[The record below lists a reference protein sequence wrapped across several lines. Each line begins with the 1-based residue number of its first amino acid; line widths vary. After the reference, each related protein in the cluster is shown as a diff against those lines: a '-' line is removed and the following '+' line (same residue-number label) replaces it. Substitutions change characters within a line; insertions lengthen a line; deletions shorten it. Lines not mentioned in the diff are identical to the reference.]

1 MEKLRKRKKP
11 AIDRAK
17 AKNVK
22 DKYLPYGLHWIDEDD
37 IQEVLKVLKSDW
49 ITQGPKVKEFEEKLA
64 SYCGAK
70 YVVAVSSGTAALHLA
85 CLVLRVKPG
94 DEIITSPITFL
105 ATSNSVLYCGGKPIF
120 VDIDEKTYNI
130 DGNKI
135 EEKINKNTKGIIPV
149 DFAGQPCDLE
159 KIRKIAKKYHLW
171 IMEDAAHA
179 LGAEYNGKKIGG
191 LSDLT
196 IFSFHPVKAI
206 TTGEGGAIATNN
218 SVLYERLLMLRSHG
232 VTKDSS
238 KFKIQNAKLKE
249 EQWYY
254 EMQELGYNYRI
265 TDFQCALGISQL
277 KKLDKFIERRR
288 EIAQIYNEAFKNIRE
303 MTIPYEKPNVKSAC
317 HLYVLQIDFEKI
329 GKTRKQL
336 FEYMRANNILLQVH
350 YIPVYLQPYYQ
361 QNLEYKGDDCCIAEK
376 FYGKAVS
383 LPLFPKMTNPDI
395 KYVIEKLKS
404 FLD

>member
-1 MEKLRKRKKP
+1 MR
-11 AIDRAK
+11 
-17 AKNVK
+17 

-37 IQEVLKVLKSDW
+37 IQEVLKVLRSDW

-64 SYCGAK
+64 NYCGAK
-70 YVVAVSSGTAALHLA
+70 YAVTVSSGTAALHLA
-85 CLVLRVKPG
+85 CLALDVEPG
-94 DEIITSPITFL
+94 DEVITSPITFL
-105 ATSNSVLYCGGKPIF
+105 ATSNSVLYCGGKPVF

-149 DFAGQPCDLE
+149 DFAGQPCDLDR
-159 KIRKIAKKYHLW
+159 IREIANKYNLW
-171 IMEDAAHA
+171 VIEDATHA

-238 KFKIQNAKLKE
+238 KFETENAKLE
-249 EQWYY
+249 GGQWYY

-288 EIAQIYNEAFKNIRE
+288 EIVQIYNEAFKNIE
-303 MTIPYEKPNVKSAC
+303 EVIIPYEKPNVKSAC

-329 GKTRKQL
+329 GKTRKEL
-336 FEYMRANNILLQVH
+336 FDYMRENNILLQVH

-361 QNLEYKGDDCCIAEK
+361 QLGYKEGICPNAED
-376 FYGKAVS
+376 FYQREIS
-383 LPLFPKMTNPDI
+383 LPLYPSMRNRDV
-395 KYVIEKLKS
+395 KYIINAILKY
-404 FLD
+404 LEELI

>member
-11 AIDRAK
+11 VMERTK
-17 AKNVK
+17 VVK

-37 IQEVLKVLKSDW
+37 IQEVVKVLRSDW

-64 SYCGAK
+64 NYCEAK
-70 YVVAVSSGTAALHLA
+70 YAVAVSSGTAALHLA
-85 CLVLRVKPG
+85 CHVLRVRPG

-130 DGNKI
+130 DVNKI
-135 EEKINKNTKGIIPV
+135 EKKINKNTKGIIPV
-149 DFAGQPCDLE
+149 DFAGQPCDLDG
-159 KIRKIAKKYHLW
+159 IREIANKYHLW

-218 SVLYERLLMLRSHG
+218 RTLYERLLMLRSHG

-238 KFKIQNAKLKE
+238 KFETKNEKSKGG
-249 EQWYY
+249 QWYY

-265 TDFQCALGISQL
+265 TDFQSALGISQL
-277 KKLDKFIERRR
+277 RKLERFIERRR
-288 EIAQIYNEAFKNIRE
+288 GIAQIYNEAFKNIKE
-303 MTIPYEKPNVKSAC
+303 ITIPYEKANVKSAY
-317 HLYVLQIDFEKI
+317 HLYVLQMDFEKI
-329 GKTRKQL
+329 GKTRKEL
-336 FEYMRANNILLQVH
+336 FEYMRENNILLQVH
-350 YIPVYLQPYYQ
+350 YIPVHLQPYY
-361 QNLEYKGDDCCIAEK
+361 KEK
-376 FYGKAVS
+376 FGYKLGDFPVAENYYRKAIT
-383 LPLFPKMTNPDI
+383 LPLYPKMTKKEIDF
-395 KYVIEKLKS
+395 VISNFKRIL
-404 FLD
+404 

>member
-1 MEKLRKRKKP
+1 MR
-11 AIDRAK
+11 DR
-17 AKNVK
+17 
-22 DKYLPYGLHWIDEDD
+22 YLPYGLHWIDGDD

-49 ITQGPKVKEFEEKLA
+49 ITQGPKVREFEEKLA

-70 YVVAVSSGTAALHLA
+70 YAVAVSSGTAALHLA
-85 CLVLRVKPG
+85 CLALDVKPG
-94 DEIITSPITFL
+94 DEAITSPITFL

-130 DGNKI
+130 DVNKI

-149 DFAGQPCDLE
+149 DFAGQPCDLDR
-159 KIRKIAKKYHLW
+159 IREIANKYNLW
-171 IMEDAAHA
+171 VIEDATHA

-206 TTGEGGAIATNN
+206 TTGEGGAITTNN
-218 SVLYERLLMLRSHG
+218 KVLYERLLMLRSHG
-232 VTKDSS
+232 VTKDSA
-238 KFKIQNAKLKE
+238 KFETETAKLE
-249 EQWYY
+249 AGQWYY

-277 KKLDKFIERRR
+277 RKLERFVERRR
-288 EIAQIYNEAFKNIRE
+288 EIAQIYNEAFKNIKE
-303 MTIPYEKPNVKSAC
+303 VAIPYEKPNVKSAY
-317 HLYVLQIDFEKI
+317 HLYVLQMDFEKT

-336 FEYMRANNILLQVH
+336 FEYMKKNNILLQVH

-361 QNLEYKGDDCCIAEK
+361 QNLEYKRGNCFIAEK
-376 FYGKAVS
+376 FYEKAVS
-383 LPLFPKMTNPDI
+383 LPLFPKMTSLDV
-395 KYVIEKLKS
+395 KYVIKKVKS
-404 FLD
+404 FIKSKM